1 MAGAAAARECVT
13 IAGRPERVAVARA
26 FAAAVLGRRH
36 PEGETAVLLLS
47 ELVTNSVRH
56 SASRLPGQTITV
68 TVLGDGKVIR
78 IEVTDRSGAAVPA
91 LRSRYAEAEAHVCRD
106 ADGSRLRG

>member
-1 MAGAAAARECVT
+1 MT

-26 FAAAVLGRRH
+26 FAAALLGRQH

-47 ELVTNSVRH
+47 ELVTNSICH
-56 SASRLPGQTITV
+56 SGSRLPGQTITV
-68 TVLGDGKVIR
+68 TVLSDGKVIR

-91 LRSRYAEAEAHVCRD
+91 LRSGDTEAEA
-106 ADGSRLRG
+106 GRGLAVPGGHPGRPLGI